1 MGRTDWDAE
10 EARWA
15 EQIEAVVGGMRAWRA
30 AHPRATF
37 REVAE
42 AVDAELNPLRAR
54 MLAEVAGASP
64 VARFTEQPSEG
75 RPRCRQCGGKLVG
88 RGRHRRQVTT
98 QGDVPVALER
108 DYGVCAS
115 CKRGVFPP
123 GRGAGA
129 GGGNVRPV
137 AGGEHRPA
145 GDGGSVR
152 AGAAGDGPAAAGARE
167 RGDGPA
173 PDGAG
178 GSDAGTARGC

>member
-10 EARWA
+10 EERWA
-15 EQIEAVVGGMRAWRA
+15 KQIEAVVGGMRTWRA

-37 REVAE
+37 REIAE

-54 MLAEVAGASP
+54 MLAEVAGANP
-64 VARFTEQPSEG
+64 AARFTEQPGEE
-75 RPRCRQCGGKLVG
+75 RPRCTQCGGKLVG

-129 GGGNVRPV
+129 GAGDVRPV
-137 AGGEHRPA
+137 AGGEHRLA
-145 GDGGSVR
+145 GDSGTIR
-152 AGAAGDGPAAAGARE
+152 AGALG
-167 RGDGPA
+167 
-173 PDGAG
+173 
-178 GSDAGTARGC
+178 

>member
-15 EQIEAVVGGMRAWRA
+15 EQIEAVVGKVRAWRA
-30 AHPRATF
+30 GHPRATF
-37 REVAE
+37 REITE
-42 AVDAELNPLRAR
+42 AIDAELNRVRAQ
-54 MLAEVAGASP
+54 LVAEAAAGSP
-64 VARFTEQPSEG
+64 VARFTEQPVAE
-75 RPRCRQCGGKLVG
+75 RPRCGRCGGKLIG

-129 GGGNVRPV
+129 RPRDV
-137 AGGEHRPA
+137 
-145 GDGGSVR
+145 
-152 AGAAGDGPAAAGARE
+152 
-167 RGDGPA
+167 
-173 PDGAG
+173 
-178 GSDAGTARGC
+178 